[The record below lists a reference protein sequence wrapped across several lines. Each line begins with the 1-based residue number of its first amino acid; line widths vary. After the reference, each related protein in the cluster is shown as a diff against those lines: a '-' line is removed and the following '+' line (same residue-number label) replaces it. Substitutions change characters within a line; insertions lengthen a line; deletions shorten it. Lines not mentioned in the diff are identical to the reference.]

1 MASIIAQP
9 FEHIAEALG
18 KSFRA
23 LFREVPLQWQPFVF
37 IAVIFLIVVIIFT
50 ISGLQIRLPFVTI
63 ATTTAPALPG
73 NIHGN
78 LQQLQDQL
86 QNVVHHL
93 NDVPGQPRGAIDNAP
108 LQEDI
113 HNRLGQVYDVLN
125 AINERQQRLEED
137 MQRAQPMIQQAPQP
151 APEGLGHLEAGATM
165 VGAQEERQPVSETHP
180 VATTHAVTETHP
192 VSETFDPKTPVQN
205 IDTAHVRDFDFKE
218 S

>member
-86 QNVVHHL
+86 QNVVRHL
-93 NDVPGQPRGAIDNAP
+93 NDVPAQPRGAIDNAP

-125 AINERQQRLEED
+125 AINERQQ
-137 MQRAQPMIQQAPQP
+137 AKSP
-151 APEGLGHLEAGATM
+151 AYDSTSSSASTRGPWSCGGWCYCGWGT
-165 VGAQEERQPVSETHP
+165 GRET
-180 VATTHAVTETHP
+180 
-192 VSETFDPKTPVQN
+192 
-205 IDTAHVRDFDFKE
+205 
-218 S
+218 